1 MNVTRWEPFREMEE
15 VFRQYA
21 PLLRRAVPATD
32 GPIAQWRPVADIA
45 ETDEEYVIKAELP
58 DVRKEDVRIT
68 VDDDIITISGER
80 KHRNEERGEKEVRVE
95 SFYGAFSRSF
105 ALPDNVDTE
114 HIRAEFRDGVLR
126 IHVPKAARKKSQEVT
141 VQIQ

>member
-21 PLLRRAVPATD
+21 PLLRRAIPGTEGAIT
-32 GPIAQWRPVADIA
+32 QWRPVADIS
-45 ETDEEYVIKAELP
+45 ETDQEYLIKAELP
-58 DVRKEDVRIT
+58 DVRKEDVKIA

-80 KHRNEERGEKEVRVE
+80 KQRNEERGEKEVRVE
-95 SFYGAFSRSF
+95 SFYGTFSRSF
-105 ALPDNVDTE
+105 ALPDNVDIE

-126 IHVPKAARKKSQEVT
+126 IHVPKAAKKKPQEVT
-141 VQIQ
+141 VEIQ